1 MDMHL
6 YHYLQRYVEKLFDV
20 RKPLTSFQ
28 CITPSANMV
37 AEPYYTSLC
46 SLGRKDLVDT
56 LLSLSEAS
64 LKNLDTIPAFKK
76 CASAQYEK
84 GDGKK

>member
-1 MDMHL
+1 MDLEAYMDACL
-6 YHYLQRYVEKLFDV
+6 YHYLQHYAENLFDV
-20 RKPLTSFQ
+20 RKSLTSFQ

-56 LLSLSEAS
+56 LLSLPEG
-64 LKNLDTIPAFKK
+64 N
-76 CASAQYEK
+76 
-84 GDGKK
+84 

>member
-1 MDMHL
+1 MDARL
-6 YHYLQRYVEKLFDV
+6 YHYLQHYVENLFDV
-20 RKPLTSFQ
+20 RKALTSFQ

-56 LLSLSEAS
+56 LLSLPEA
-64 LKNLDTIPAFKK
+64 N
-76 CASAQYEK
+76 
-84 GDGKK
+84 